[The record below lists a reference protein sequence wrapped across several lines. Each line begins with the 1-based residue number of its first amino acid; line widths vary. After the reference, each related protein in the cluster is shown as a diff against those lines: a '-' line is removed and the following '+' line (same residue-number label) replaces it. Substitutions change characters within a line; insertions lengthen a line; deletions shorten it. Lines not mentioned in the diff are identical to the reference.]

1 MSDATDGGPRP
12 AEDDPLGDARGL
24 LATVIRRPATVLACT
39 LLLLLLG
46 ALSVLSLPIQLTP
59 DIAVPTLTVTTD
71 WPGSAPTE
79 VEMEILEEQEDA
91 LKSVPGLYK
100 MTSTA
105 RSDRGEITLE
115 FEVGTPIE
123 EALVRAS
130 NRLSQVA
137 RYPDA
142 AREPAISTS
151 NNAGPPLAVVTIRGA
166 DGRDVDEYRT
176 WLDKRILP
184 RLERIPGVAGIRLI
198 GGRERE
204 LHIDF
209 DPRAVAARGLTV
221 SQVSAAIQAE
231 LRDVSGGDLTLGKR
245 RYLVRTPVA
254 PDVPADLERV
264 VLGAAADGTPILL
277 GDVATVRLG
286 LRKRSAMAMSDD
298 YPSMVLLMW
307 REAGTNVLEVTERIK
322 EEVALLQEEH
332 FAREGLEIRLISDQ
346 TGYINGALGLVRQ
359 NLILGGVLAIVVLL
373 LFLRSVSA
381 SALIAISIPVCV
393 VGTILGMSVFGR
405 TVNVV
410 SLAGMAFAVGMV
422 VDNAI
427 VVLESIETWRAKVTS
442 AAAAALYGV
451 QEVGGA
457 ILASTLT
464 TAVVFVPIITWQDE
478 VGELLRDV
486 AVAISLAVG
495 FSLLVSVL
503 AIPSFSARLLRARPD
518 PEADAAKGEGR
529 PGAAVRAGAA
539 VRDAIGRQVAF
550 FSASAPRAL
559 VVVVG
564 GVGLSALAAW
574 SFMPPMEYLPTGNRN
589 LVFGILV
596 PPPGYSV
603 DEMERIGT
611 EIQAKV
617 AAHTQVD
624 KDGVPSIE
632 RSFFVGDPNQVFMG
646 AVATDPERIGDV
658 LGYYREIEAGVPG
671 VFAVATQASLFGRSV
686 GGGRAV
692 EVEIAGADLADLV
705 GFGGALLGAIRGAIP
720 GAQVR
725 PIPSLDLGAPELR
738 IIPRRDDAAA
748 LGISGGELGVVVDAM
763 VDGAIIGEFGQ
774 DGEPKVDVALRAVR
788 PSDVDRL
795 AVADPSE
802 LKTAPVAAP
811 GGAVVPLSS
820 LATIEEEPGPAL
832 IQRIERRRAIT
843 LQVSPPES
851 VALED
856 AMDRIRDDVVGGM
869 RARGEVPEG
878 IDVTLSGTA
887 GQLEGAK
894 ARFGEVLLLAI
905 VISYLLLAALFED
918 FIAPIAVLVTVP
930 LAAAGGVLG
939 LRLVDAYLGPQ
950 PLDMMTALGFLIL
963 LGVVVNNAILVVD
976 GALAR
981 LRAGDRLADAV
992 PAAVTA
998 RVRPIFMSSLTSLA
1012 GLLPLVLFPGSGSEL
1027 YRGVGAVVLGGLALS
1042 TVLTLYLT
1050 SSLFTLLWRARG
1062 YR

>member
-1 MSDATDGGPRP
+1 MSGDHP
-12 AEDDPLGDARGL
+12 EVDPEKHQGL
-24 LATVIRRPATVLACT
+24 LATAIRRPATVLACV
-39 LLLLLLG
+39 LLLMLLG

-91 LKSVPGLYK
+91 LKSVPGLVK

-115 FEVGTPIE
+115 FEVGTPID

-130 NRLSQVA
+130 NRLSQVP

-142 AREPAISTS
+142 AREPAIATS
-151 NNAGPPLAVVTIRGA
+151 NNAGPPLAVITIQSL
-166 DGRDVDEYRT
+166 DGSNVDAYRS

-184 RLERIPGVAGIRLI
+184 QLERIPGVAGILLI

-204 LHIDF
+204 LHVDF
-209 DPRAVAARGLTV
+209 DPKALAARGLTV
-221 SQVSAAIQAE
+221 SAVSNIVRDE
-231 LRDVSGGDLTLGKR
+231 LRDISGGDLTLGKR
-245 RYLVRTPVA
+245 RYLVRTPIA
-254 PDVPADLERV
+254 PDTPVQLEKV
-264 VLGAAADGTPILL
+264 VLGAAVDGTPILL
-277 GDVATVRLG
+277 GDVAKVRLG
-286 LRKRSAMAMSDD
+286 LRKRTAMAISDNA
-298 YPSMVLLMW
+298 PSLVLLLW
-307 REAGTNVLEVTERIK
+307 REAGTNVLEVTEAIK
-322 EEVALLQEEH
+322 GKVAELQTEH
-332 FAREGLEIRLISDQ
+332 FAREGLEIRMISDQ
-346 TGYINGALGLVRQ
+346 TGYIHAALGLVRQ
-359 NLILGGVLAIVVLL
+359 NLILGGVLAILVLL
-373 LFLRSVSA
+373 LFLRSISA

-393 VGTILGMSVFGR
+393 VGTILGMSLLGR

-427 VVLESIETWRAKVTS
+427 VVLESIETWRMRVSNMAV
-442 AAAAALYGV
+442 AALSGV
-451 QEVGGA
+451 REVGGA

-464 TAVVFVPIITWQDE
+464 TAVVFVPIIAWQDE

-503 AIPSFSARLLRARPD
+503 AIPSFSARLLRPRKERKRQEPSSTLGT
-518 PEADAAKGEGR
+518 KL
-529 PGAAVRAGAA
+529 
-539 VRDAIGRQVAF
+539 RDAIGRQVAAITASVPR
-550 FSASAPRAL
+550 SA
-559 VVVVG
+559 VVLLL
-564 GVGLSALAAW
+564 GVGLSIWAAVR
-574 SFMPPMEYLPTGNRN
+574 FLPPMEYLPTGNRN

-603 DEMERIGT
+603 DEMERIGIG
-611 EIQAKV
+611 IQGQV
-617 AAHTQVD
+617 AEHLGVD
-624 KDGVPSIE
+624 KDGVPSID
-632 RSFFVGDPNQVFMG
+632 RAFFVGDPNRVFMG
-646 AVATDPERIGDV
+646 AVASDPERIGEV
-658 LGYYREIEAGVPG
+658 LNYYRELEAGVPG
-671 VFAVATQASLFGRSV
+671 VFAVATQASLFGRSI

-692 EVEIAGADLADLV
+692 EVELAGADLADLV
-705 GFGGALLGAIRGAIP
+705 GFGGQLLGSIRTAIP

-725 PIPSLDLGAPELR
+725 PIPSLDLGAPEIRVVPLR
-738 IIPRRDDAAA
+738 DQAAA
-748 LGISGGELGVVVDAM
+748 LGIGGSELGLIVDAL

-774 DGEPKVDVALRAVR
+774 DGTPKVDVALRAIR
-788 PSDVDRL
+788 PSDDSRL
-795 AVADPSE
+795 AVASPNE
-802 LKTAPVAAP
+802 LITAPVATP
-811 GGAVVPLSS
+811 GGEVVPLST
-820 LATIEEEPGPAL
+820 LATLDEQPGPSL

-843 LQVSPPES
+843 LQVSPP
-851 VALED
+851 VDLALED
-856 AMDRIRDDVVGGM
+856 AMTRIREEIVAGM
-869 RARGEVPEG
+869 RERGEIPEG
-878 IDVTLSGTA
+878 IDITLSGTA
-887 GQLEGAK
+887 GQLEAAK
-894 ARFGEVLLLAI
+894 LRFGDVLLLAI
-905 VISYLLLAALFED
+905 AISYLLLSALFED

-981 LRAGDRLADAV
+981 LRRGEPLAEAV
-992 PAAVTA
+992 SQAVTA

-1042 TVLTLYLT
+1042 TILTLYLT
-1050 SSLFTLLWRARG
+1050 PSLFTLLWRARG
-1062 YR
+1062 HTR